1 MLKDID
7 IGHDQV
13 IVQPTL
19 SSAKKEEVQMIDMID
34 VITTREPSS
43 FRRQNKCL
51 FTNTNTGTYNIYQI
65 QVSLYCVLET
75 YPAAD
80 WFFVVF

>member
-51 FTNTNTGTYNIYQI
+51 FTNTNTDTIYI
-65 QVSLYCVLET
+65 KFKFLYI
-75 YPAAD
+75 
-80 WFFVVF
+80 VF